1 MSISNLL
8 SSNNFDIKCKSLTA
22 ETITANNLPSGID
35 IDVSY
40 QKTSVI
46 DNVPVTL
53 ETSEPANWLT
63 ADANLTNSG
72 NTFNWPLDTTKTQ
85 ILDLSMSLLNSNSG
99 GTRAAGLALMFQ
111 KLDDSWDGL
120 NVPYVWNIINFTETV
135 QMRLVHKLPVGH
147 GYKRARL
154 MVNAVGNGLDVR
166 YGAGS
171 LTAGCFCSLTTTSIS

>member
-22 ETITANNLPSGID
+22 ESITAGNLPGGID
-35 IDVSY
+35 IDVSF
-40 QKTSVI
+40 QKTAVT
-46 DNVPVTL
+46 DNIPISL

-85 ILDLSMSLLNSNSG
+85 ILDLSMSLLNSNTN
-99 GTRAAGLALMFQ
+99 GTRAAGIALMFQ
-111 KLDDSWDGL
+111 KSDDSWDGL
-120 NVPYVWNIINFTETV
+120 NVPYVWNVINSIETV
-135 QMRLVHKLPVGH
+135 QMRLVHKLSVGH

-154 MVNAVGNGLDVR
+154 MVNAIGNGLDVR
-166 YGAGS
+166 YGFGA
-171 LTAGCFCSLTTTSIS
+171 LTTGCFCSLTTTSIS